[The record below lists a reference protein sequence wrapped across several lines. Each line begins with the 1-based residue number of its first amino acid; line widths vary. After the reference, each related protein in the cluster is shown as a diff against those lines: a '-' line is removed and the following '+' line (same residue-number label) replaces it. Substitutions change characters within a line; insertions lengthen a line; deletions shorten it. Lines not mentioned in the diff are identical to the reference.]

1 MPAVSHS
8 ALAQDGLHFK
18 DSTTAICIDRRKGK
32 ERKGND
38 YIQDQPLGLK
48 RTAIT

>member
-1 MPAVSHS
+1 MTFGETPD
-8 ALAQDGLHFK
+8 LFK
-18 DSTTAICIDRRKGK
+18 GHGGRK
-32 ERKGND
+32 EGND